1 MKGIFKSVLFETQN
15 GKAAKD
21 SKIGVLLNKKF
32 YYWGEEVEVKIK
44 LNNKMCSYSINAIE
58 V

>member
-1 MKGIFKSVLFETQN
+1 MAKQLFN
-15 GKAAKD
+15 FSAKD
-21 SKIGVLLNKKF
+21 SKVGVLLNKKF